1 MREIDAE
8 FTRYAEAATPRLL
21 RFAHQL
27 CGDPLQAQELVQSAL
42 VKTWLSWRRIR
53 NEDPT
58 PYVRKAIL
66 NTHLSAW
73 RRLRREAPG
82 PVPESVQ
89 AADESAGERD
99 RLRRALAALPPR
111 QRAVVVMRWFEDMS
125 EREVAEAL
133 GCSIGSVK
141 SQSSR
146 GAATLR
152 AQLGTRHADK
162 SATFGTETS

>member
-1 MREIDAE
+1 MDAE

-27 CGDPLQAQELVQSAL
+27 CGDPEQAQELVQAAL

-58 PYVRKAIL
+58 SYVRKVIV
-66 NTHLSAW
+66 NTHLSVW
-73 RRLRREAPG
+73 RKLRREAPG
-82 PVPESVQ
+82 PVPELAQ
-89 AADESAGERD
+89 DADESAGERD
-99 RLRRALAALPPR
+99 RLRRALGALPPR
-111 QRAVVVMRWFEDMS
+111 QRAVIVMRWFEGMS

-133 GCSIGSVK
+133 GCSVGSVK

-146 GAATLR
+146 GAMTLR
-152 AQLGTRHADK
+152 AQLGTRHADQ
-162 SATFGTETS
+162 SAATFGMETS